1 MADGSNYPDN
11 QNNPNGI
18 NTTVPVQGYAYF
30 MSAAYREAEAAFD
43 EGEVPVGAVVELGGR
58 IIGRGHNRV
67 EALGDATAHAEIIA
81 VTAASNYVGDWRLNG
96 CTLYVTLEPCLMCLG
111 AILHSRVSAIVY
123 GAKDSRLGGV
133 DSFNYKDEALRS
145 YRNFPTVVSGI
156 MEEESR
162 ELLRAF
168 FRKLRKGSADVG
180 VGEGH

>member
-1 MADGSNYPDN
+1 MADGSDNLYNPDN
-11 QNNPNGI
+11 TNSL
-18 NTTVPVQGYAYF
+18 NTQTSAQDRAYF

-123 GAKDSRLGGV
+123 GAKDSRLGGI

-145 YRNFPTVVSGI
+145 YRNFPAVVSGV

-162 ELLRAF
+162 ELLRTF
-168 FRKLRKGSADVG
+168 FRKLRKGAVDVSA
-180 VGEGH
+180 GEDN